1 MNNWFCSFF
10 RTVLT
15 LLFAVS
21 SLHAA
26 TPVVELLVENA
37 RIIPVD
43 PGLPELLDGHLAVG
57 VDGRILALAAGP
69 APAGLVSSANRRLDA
84 AGRFVAPGFLSA
96 HSHLYMSPLRGV
108 GHDGTLYQWGAV
120 LTPLLNGMS
129 AEDAYWFTLHGSLDY
144 LRSGV
149 TTAYDFTYSGAVGA
163 AAVGPG
169 EKVPPPILKP
179 GPFEE
184 NQLKAKADAGLR
196 FVNSVGMPRIS
207 PCEVILKH
215 LEALLD
221 HDKATCADIR
231 FSLKWPSAAAC
242 NAPRPSRPPTSR
254 LM

>member
-1 MNNWFCSFF
+1 MYSWCRCIS
-10 RTVLT
+10 R
-15 LLFAVS
+15 LLIAVFIS
-21 SLHAA
+21 SGSLIASA
-26 TPVVELLVENA
+26 PVVELLIENA

-43 PGLPELLDGHLAVG
+43 VGLPELLDGYLAVG

-69 APAGLVSSANRRLDA
+69 APAGLVSSAVRRLDA
-84 AGRFVAPGFLSA
+84 AGRVVAPGFLSA
-96 HSHLYMSPLRGV
+96 YSHLYMSPLRCV

-120 LTPLLNGMS
+120 LTPLLDGMS
-129 AEDAYWFTLHGSLDY
+129 AEDAYWFTSHGSLDY

-169 EKVPPPILKP
+169 EKVPSSTLKP